1 MKNTDLNILIVEDE
15 IIAREYL
22 LSILQSLG
30 FSNLQTSSN
39 MKDSLEIVKKN
50 HIDLVFMDINIE
62 GSIDGISCA
71 RILNQEY
78 FIPIIFASAYNDD
91 QTIQEASETNIFG
104 YLIKPFEKAQVN
116 IALLMAIKKI
126 EASKISN
133 KKKGFGDELF
143 LGKGQKYNIL
153 NKTFFVNSQ
162 PINLTKKENDILYVL
177 CQNFNHNISYETLKK
192 RVWPDKDISNSTVR
206 DTVSRLKK
214 KTPNLNIETI
224 VNFGYI
230 LKI

>member
-1 MKNTDLNILIVEDE
+1 MKNTDLSILIVEDE

-126 EASKISN
+126 EASKFSN